1 MKHRRLYKGSFIIF
15 SDDPT
20 NVAIALIGLFL
31 LFKRIYD
38 YVFSSNAP
46 SFPPFQLTPYCPTTF
61 PSLFDMLLFNSIDS
75 S

>member
-1 MKHRRLYKGSFIIF
+1 MF

-20 NVAIALIGLFL
+20 NVDFALIGLFL

-38 YVFSSNAP
+38 YVFSSNPP
-46 SFPPFQLTPYCPTTF
+46 SLPPFQLTPYCPITF
-61 PSLFDMLLFNSIDS
+61 PSLFDMLLFNPIDS